1 MKDTSESEKETPE
14 TSVSDEVEHDKTS
27 EDSTSINNQSEK
39 TSEETIE
46 DETEKSED
54 AEEKPISMDSKSDE
68 TSEEIEPG
76 ESSSTDETTET
87 EEKFEEKKVEAKDKK
102 EKIKGEKKDKDFKY
116 IVRISNTDINGEKN
130 LVYGLT
136 TIKGIGVHMAT
147 LIADTAGIDRYTK
160 IGDLKDSEV
169 EKIQEIINTVNRKA
183 PSWMV
188 NHRKDYETGEDI
200 HLVGSDIDMKLRDE
214 VNIMKKIRSYRG
226 IRHERGLPV
235 RGQRT
240 RSNNRKGLALGV
252 SKKRD

>member
-1 MKDTSESEKETPE
+1 MKNLEELEKNLGIRFKDKNLLLTALVHRSFLNEHPE
-14 TSVSDEVEHDKTS
+14 YK
-27 EDSTSINNQSEK
+27 
-39 TSEETIE
+39 
-46 DETEKSED
+46 
-54 AEEKPISMDSKSDE
+54 
-68 TSEEIEPG
+68 G
-76 ESSSTDETTET
+76 ESNERLEFLGDAVLDFVVSEYLFKNFHLSEGEMTDIRSFFVKTPHLSETAKNLGI
-87 EEKFEEKKVEAKDKK
+87 EKFLFLS
-102 EKIKGEKKDKDFKY
+102 KGEKKDKDFKY

-147 LIADTAGIDRYTK
+147 LIADAAGIDRYTK
-160 IGDLKDSEV
+160 IGDLKDSEI
-169 EKIQEIINTVNRKA
+169 EKLQMIIDNVNKNA
-183 PSWMV
+183 PGWMV